1 MKLSITVIQ
10 ERSLMTH
17 EQEYRRC
24 IKYSKVIIKCEL
36 NNNKAHVAT
45 NNDDDDDATDA
56 PSYKNSLK

>member
-1 MKLSITVIQ
+1 
-10 ERSLMTH
+10 MTH

-24 IKYSKVIIKCEL
+24 IKYSKVIIKCECEL